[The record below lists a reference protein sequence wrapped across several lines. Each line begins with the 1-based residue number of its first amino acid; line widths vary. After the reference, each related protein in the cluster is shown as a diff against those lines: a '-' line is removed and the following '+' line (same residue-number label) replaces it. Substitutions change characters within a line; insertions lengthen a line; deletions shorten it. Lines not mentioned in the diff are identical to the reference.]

1 MEPKTTGGDF
11 ESKYEIGIKDAIFL
25 YLSTNRTF
33 DASFDVLPK
42 EHESKY
48 AIIMGQRTMHTPG
61 FIWYQEDIGPR
72 KDNV

>member
-11 ESKYEIGIKDAIFL
+11 ESKYEIGIKDAILL

-48 AIIMGQRTMHTPG
+48 AISITGA
-61 FIWYQEDIGPR
+61 
-72 KDNV
+72 